1 MLRRGDR
8 AGLLEAAE
16 AAADPDGRIPA
27 VLAWRLARVQH
38 QAGRFDEALASIDR
52 ARVHDAVP
60 ADRAQVLAAQAAT
73 HWARGALDL
82 ARAAADEALSTAKAS
97 GDDGAVAT
105 ALVAQAL
112 VCAAEGDRN
121 GNRRFYDLALARA
134 ERGGDVLTELRIL
147 NNLGSLETE
156 EGRCLSALTFL
167 DRALVRCDEEGPVPL
182 DAALAHLNRAEA
194 LLGLGRAEEAL
205 AELDVARATYR
216 ELDAPLLGQ
225 VLVTIGDTN
234 RIRGHAALATAAYRE
249 AVETVAATGSA
260 QVLVPA
266 LSGLARTCVVDDPDE
281 ARRFL
286 AAALA
291 QPGALGTVAAV
302 LAAGW
307 LALVDGDEAEAE
319 TQARSAEREAGR
331 RHDLPRLA
339 EALELRALAQVRR
352 AAGAPSADV
361 VDRLAEAATIWAEIE
376 NPIGLAVNQVLTG
389 RLTRDAG
396 AEQLARQRLLTLG
409 VRDDASRVAGP
420 LMALEALA
428 ATGIRVRSLGT
439 FAVLRDGHPVPTS
452 AWQSRKTRDLLK
464 LLVGRT
470 GGLTRD
476 ALAEFLWPGQSGT
489 GGRLSTVLSTLRSVL
504 DPERRHPP
512 DRYLVADRA
521 RVRLDRSTVTVDAD
535 EFRAAALP
543 ALALARGGDVG
554 AAKAIAGLE
563 RAAAGYT
570 GDYLEGDDAPWATET
585 RIELRALAD
594 QVRRELAR
602 LLLDAGRPDAAISWL
617 VSLVADDPYDEA
629 SHRTLVGALSRAGR
643 HGEARRRYALYAA
656 RMAELGTEPAPLA
669 DLRT

>member
-8 AGLLEAAE
+8 AGLLAAAE
-16 AAADPDGRIPA
+16 AAADADGRIPA

-52 ARVHDAVP
+52 ARVHDAEP
-60 ADRAQVLAAQAAT
+60 ADRAQVLAAQAST
-73 HWARGALDL
+73 HWARGALDQ
-82 ARAAADEALSTAKAS
+82 ARAAADEALSTAQAS

-167 DRALVRCDEEGPVPL
+167 DRALARCDEEGPVPL
-182 DAALAHLNRAEA
+182 AAALAHLTRAEA

-291 QPGALGTVAAV
+291 QPGRPGDGRRRARRR
-302 LAAGW
+302 LAG
-307 LALVDGDEAEAE
+307 
-319 TQARSAEREAGR
+319 AGR
-331 RHDLPRLA
+331 R
-339 EALELRALAQVRR
+339 
-352 AAGAPSADV
+352 
-361 VDRLAEAATIWAEIE
+361 
-376 NPIGLAVNQVLTG
+376 
-389 RLTRDAG
+389 
-396 AEQLARQRLLTLG
+396 
-409 VRDDASRVAGP
+409 
-420 LMALEALA
+420 
-428 ATGIRVRSLGT
+428 
-439 FAVLRDGHPVPTS
+439 
-452 AWQSRKTRDLLK
+452 
-464 LLVGRT
+464 
-470 GGLTRD
+470 
-476 ALAEFLWPGQSGT
+476 
-489 GGRLSTVLSTLRSVL
+489 
-504 DPERRHPP
+504 
-512 DRYLVADRA
+512 
-521 RVRLDRSTVTVDAD
+521 
-535 EFRAAALP
+535 
-543 ALALARGGDVG
+543 
-554 AAKAIAGLE
+554 
-563 RAAAGYT
+563 
-570 GDYLEGDDAPWATET
+570 
-585 RIELRALAD
+585 
-594 QVRRELAR
+594 
-602 LLLDAGRPDAAISWL
+602 
-617 VSLVADDPYDEA
+617 
-629 SHRTLVGALSRAGR
+629 
-643 HGEARRRYALYAA
+643 
-656 RMAELGTEPAPLA
+656 
-669 DLRT
+669 